1 MVENLPDDSRYWWD
15 SVRVKKLYSQ
25 MYDRHK
31 EYIECMKNSDS
42 YKYCTVYRRVRQGIS
57 RAELRTDGIAG
68 CLRTPK
74 GGSSKQILVQVGKG
88 EFKVRFLTPREY
100 ARLQGVDDNFVLSS
114 KDTLAYFAMGDAV
127 CVPAITWLTQNSLNV
142 VYDAYSKY
150 LSDIDG
156 KLVKVA

>member
-1 MVENLPDDSRYWWD
+1 M
-15 SVRVKKLYSQ
+15 
-25 MYDRHK
+25 
-31 EYIECMKNSDS
+31 
-42 YKYCTVYRRVRQGIS
+42 S